1 MGGNRRGGGDEGLQ
15 HAMQQAIAE
24 CIYARRFLAAM
35 TILGVASGS
44 GTLGAQRRTGRR
56 YGSGAGSEP
65 ETHPKV
71 SFAACVDAV
80 LLFAAPPMYGSTAAP
95 LLQVLPR
102 FASPP
107 TPLSRTP
114 ASYVWRIASP
124 PTWLLQVLPHP
135 ARFASPPT
143 LLLQVLPHP
152 ARCAVFPP
160 QHRSAAHRPVT
171 FGVLLL
177 PQHGCCRC
185 CPTPLVALCFR
196 RQPAHPMYGS
206 TAVAFCIF
214 IMTYDIF
221 QAQQLL
227 CWAV

>member
-1 MGGNRRGGGDEGLQ
+1 MVLWELKKK
-15 HAMQQAIAE
+15 
-24 CIYARRFLAAM
+24 
-35 TILGVASGS
+35 
-44 GTLGAQRRTGRR
+44 TGRR
-56 YGSGAGSEP
+56 DGSGAGSEP

-124 PTWLLQVLPHP
+124 PTWLLQVL
-135 ARFASPPT
+135 
-143 LLLQVLPHP
+143 LHP
-152 ARCAVFPP
+152 ARCAVIPPSACSSNVRQHRCYKCCPALLPP

-171 FGVLLL
+171 CGVLLL

-185 CPTPLVALCFR
+185 CPTPLVA
-196 RQPAHPMYGS
+196 P
-206 TAVAFCIF
+206 
-214 IMTYDIF
+214 
-221 QAQQLL
+221 
-227 CWAV
+227 